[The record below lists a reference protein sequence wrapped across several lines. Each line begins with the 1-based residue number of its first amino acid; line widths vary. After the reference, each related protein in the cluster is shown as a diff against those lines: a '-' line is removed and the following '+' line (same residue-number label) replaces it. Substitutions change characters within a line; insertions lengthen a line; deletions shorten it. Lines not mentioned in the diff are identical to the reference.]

1 MSLGDNKS
9 FKIPALS
16 TMINLH
22 FVHSNLSNSAEDGFE
37 KKAGFE
43 DNLNLAL
50 NASAFDRLLL
60 QNFQFS
66 SEIFDI
72 LVITVQIFIFIFYS
86 EYNKLQNGIYTTV
99 I

>member
-1 MSLGDNKS
+1 
-9 FKIPALS
+9 
-16 TMINLH
+16 MINLH

-37 KKAGFE
+37 KKTVFE

-72 LVITVQIFIFIFYS
+72 LDRD
-86 EYNKLQNGIYTTV
+86 NGANFHFHFLFRIQ
-99 I
+99 